1 MNIKTFLLL
10 ILSTVSDTNF
20 ENKTVAVENNQV
32 AVETTTE
39 ITEEIQSVA
48 ASDLSRTE
56 RSIRDAAVKVERYYG
71 SGYGS
76 GTLMRIDG
84 ELVVST
90 AAHVTGDQPIM
101 IIHGRDG
108 ESVPG
113 RVIYCDAGLDIAFV
127 HVEEMNSRDP
137 VRFRPIRERRDPVG
151 MEITYTGFPN
161 RNDLLTINGTIAGT
175 LFDETLLLMQSYAWM
190 GASGSGVFNDSG
202 EFVGSLIAVE
212 VGSYFDRQIIETMV
226 YVTSARNINEN
237 VLRNR
242 LRESIA
248 PVNSTLSGLPDYS
261 CQSR

>member
-1 MNIKTFLLL
+1 MNIKTFLLFV
-10 ILSTVSDTNF
+10 LSTVSDTTL
-20 ENKTVAVENNQV
+20 ENEYTSVENNQV
-32 AVETTTE
+32 SIEETVETTE
-39 ITEEIQSVA
+39 DIQSVA

-108 ESVPG
+108 ESAIG
-113 RVIYCDAGLDIAFV
+113 RVVYCDAGFDIAFV
-127 HVEEMNSRDP
+127 HIEEMESRDP
-137 VRFRPIRERRDPVG
+137 VRFRPVRDRIDPVG

-161 RNDLLTINGTIAGT
+161 RNDLLTIDGTIAGT
-175 LFDETLLLMQSYAWM
+175 LFDGTLLLMQSYAWM
-190 GASGSGVFNDSG
+190 GASGSGVFNSSG

-212 VGSYFDRQIIETMV
+212 VGTYFDRQIIETMV

-237 VLRNR
+237 VLRSR

-248 PVNSTLSGLPDYS
+248 PADSTLSGLPDYS